1 VATNFVLSHS
11 SWRLKHN
18 RWWKDANHL
27 INKNDEKAQ
36 FSIEATSDVPAEI
49 VVATPVVS
57 LDMLRDERVPV
68 SVAIKGQFLSNPVE
82 LTITTTD
89 LISGEKSIST
99 IQFLAPPLRGR
110 RKCQILNSNTV
121 FTKPSQECA
130 FAMPNRRITTLP
142 WLLPRCMRGMRKQRQ
157 RKCC

>member
-99 IQFLAPPLRGR
+99 IQFLAPPLSRQAEMSDSEL
-110 RKCQILNSNTV
+110 KHCLH
-121 FTKPSQECA
+121 KA
-130 FAMPNRRITTLP
+130 F
-142 WLLPRCMRGMRKQRQ
+142 PRVCVCDAK
-157 RKCC
+157 